1 MSFEMV
7 PSVQRLPTS
16 RPSGALRIQ
25 VDDGLPFDPALLRC
39 HYLPERSSR
48 QLQTHNIAGATN
60 AECAPLVSA
69 ADGSQSVC
77 SRAVYFGAFGVSLLF
92 ALIIALLCATYYHIT
107 GSIHTATVL
116 LLPHVEELANYTK
129 STLRHADETATL
141 ASGMMSDGKLL
152 SSSALPTM
160 LDALNRSQHMVDQLE
175 RIAAHPTVRV
185 SLSGD

>member
-16 RPSGALRIQ
+16 RHSGALRIQ
-25 VDDGLPFDPALLRC
+25 VDDAVPFDPTLLRC
-39 HYLPERSSR
+39 HYLNQSSR
-48 QLQTHNIAGATN
+48 QLHSHSIGTHDP
-60 AECAPLVSA
+60 ESAPLVVRGDSA
-69 ADGSQSVC
+69 RPACLQA
-77 SRAVYFGAFGVSLLF
+77 AVYFGAFGVSLLF
-92 ALIIALLCATYYHIT
+92 ALLIGLIGATYYNIT
-107 GSIHTATVL
+107 GSIQTAMVL
-116 LLPHVEELANYTK
+116 MLPHVEELTNYTK

-175 RIAAHPTVRV
+175 RIAAHPTVKV